1 MLTGDRR
8 CFARD
13 EQARLR
19 AELPLTQRA
28 RLAELELGGW
38 TLKCIRA
45 SPVQGVVLSPKG
57 CASVLT
63 REGRLANPI
72 GVTLRNR

>member
-1 MLTGDRR
+1 MLTTDRR
-8 CFARD
+8 RFNRD

-28 RLAELELGGW
+28 RLAELEQDGW
-38 TLKCIRA
+38 TLKCIRTA
-45 SPVQGVVLSPKG
+45 PPQVVVLSPKG
-57 CASVLT
+57 RAAVLT
-63 REGRLANPI
+63 PEGRLADPM